1 MNSKIRIS
9 AVAVISFL
17 ATTHPAHAG
26 VFGAGL
32 GGALHGVIAGD
43 LVDGRSGVP
52 EGAVIGGLIGAGQA
66 ASSEKQQNEAALERK
81 AKWEASEKTEQER
94 FRQQKA
100 VDQPQ
105 EAADKTKVDRQ

>member
-1 MNSKIRIS
+1 MNNKIRINT
-9 AVAVISFL
+9 VAVILFL
-17 ATTHPAHAG
+17 ATAHPAQAG
-26 VFGAGL
+26 VFGAGF

-43 LVDGRSGVP
+43 LIDGRSGVP

-66 ASSEKQQNEAALERK
+66 ASSEKQQDEAALERK